1 MTAISR
7 FTSEFVDLEDRVRL
21 SSEVV
26 DGRVVSVWLTQ
37 RLLNRLVP
45 HLAGLLEKETQNTPR
60 GEVLQAFAQQAA
72 VTSHAQQATGQAGV
86 IPALSTEQWLV
97 RAVDVNAGGEAVA
110 LKFRGE
116 SVKQEVDVAMSQV
129 QLRQWLGILRSQYVK
144 AGWDVTSWPDWLG
157 ESSVASPQIGSVTI
171 H

>member
-72 VTSHAQQATGQAGV
+72 VTSHAQQAIGQAGV
-86 IPALSTEQWLV
+86 APALSAEQWLV
-97 RAVDVNAGGEAVA
+97 RAVDVNAGGETVA

-116 SVKQEVDVAMSQV
+116 SAKQEVDVAMSQV

-157 ESSVASPQIGSVTI
+157 ESSVASPRIGSVTI